1 MSLSLHGHINSFIP
15 AASKTL
21 LMSSVLVANYLCAF
35 KNYLACN
42 VFNSHDLMSRCR
54 INYVLPGCTDNL
66 LHLDLNVNKVYKDI
80 LKAQF

>member
-21 LMSSVLVANYLCAF
+21 LIRSVLVANYLCAF

-42 VFNSHDLMSRCR
+42 VFNSHDLMSSLNSSSLFFLLRCLA
-54 INYVLPGCTDNL
+54 Y
-66 LHLDLNVNKVYKDI
+66 HS
-80 LKAQF
+80 